1 MATVQA
7 GTPGSRGLATET
19 ATPQRSRISL
29 RRREAISGYL
39 FILPAVL
46 GFFLWTAGPMVFS
59 AWISFHEWDLLRDP
73 EWTGLGNYRR
83 MIDDPLFWKSLRVT
97 FAFVFIFV
105 PVFQLLSFAISLLL
119 NASARGIS
127 FFRTAY
133 YLPTIVPIVAS
144 SVLWSWV
151 FNSEFGLLNSV
162 LRRFG
167 FSKILWLQDPDYA
180 LFSIIVM
187 SLWTF
192 GGTMVIY
199 LAGLQGIP
207 QHLYEAAA
215 IDGAGPW
222 RKLRDVTVPMMSP
235 VIFFN
240 LVLGFINALQTF
252 TQAFIITDGGPQN
265 STLFFALY
273 LYRKAFRDF
282 AMGYAAALAWVLFG
296 IVLLFSLLLFRS
308 FGRMVYYEDEA
319 N

>member
-7 GTPGSRGLATET
+7 GTRSLATET
-19 ATPQRSRISL
+19 ATPRRSRISL

-73 EWTGLGNYRR
+73 EWIGLGNYRR
-83 MIDDPLFWKSLRVT
+83 MLDDPLFWKSLRVT

-105 PVFQLLSFAISLLL
+105 PLFQLLSFAIALLL
-119 NASARGIS
+119 NANARGIS

-133 YLPTIVPIVAS
+133 YLPTIVPVVAS

-167 FSKILWLQDPDYA
+167 FTKILWLQDPDYA

-222 RKLRDVTVPMMSP
+222 RRFRDVTMPMMSP

-240 LVLGFINALQTF
+240 LVLGFISALQTF
-252 TQAFIITDGGPQN
+252 TQAYIITDGGPQN

-282 AMGYAAALAWVLFG
+282 PMGYAAALAWVLFG

-319 N
+319 T

>member
-7 GTPGSRGLATET
+7 GTRGLATET
-19 ATPQRSRISL
+19 ATPRRNRMSL

-83 MIDDPLFWKSLRVT
+83 MLDDPLFWKSLRVT

-105 PVFQLLSFAISLLL
+105 PLFQVLSFAIALLL
-119 NASARGIS
+119 NVNARGIT

-167 FSKILWLQDPDYA
+167 FQKVLWLQDPDYA
-180 LFSIIVM
+180 LFSIILM

-192 GGTMVIY
+192 GATMVIY

-222 RKLRDVTVPMMSP
+222 RKLRDVTVPMISP

-282 AMGYAAALAWVLFG
+282 AMGYAASLAWVLFG

>member
-7 GTPGSRGLATET
+7 GTRGLATET
-19 ATPQRSRISL
+19 ATPQRNRLSL
-29 RRREAISGYL
+29 RRREAIYGYL

-46 GFFLWTAGPMVFS
+46 GFFLWTAGPMVSS

-167 FSKILWLQDPDYA
+167 FPKILWLQDPDYA

>member
-1 MATVQA
+1 M
-7 GTPGSRGLATET
+7 
-19 ATPQRSRISL
+19 SL
-29 RRREAISGYL
+29 RRREAIAGYL
-39 FILPAVL
+39 FVLPAVL

-59 AWISFHEWDLLRDP
+59 AWISLHEWDLLRDP

-83 MIDDPLFWKSLRVT
+83 MLDDPLFWKSLRVT

-105 PVFQLLSFAISLLL
+105 PLFQLLSFAIALLL
-119 NASARGIS
+119 NVNARGIS

-167 FSKILWLQDPDYA
+167 FPKILWLQDPDYA

-222 RKLRDVTVPMMSP
+222 RKLRDVTVPMISP

>member
-1 MATVQA
+1 
-7 GTPGSRGLATET
+7 
-19 ATPQRSRISL
+19 
-29 RRREAISGYL
+29 
-39 FILPAVL
+39 
-46 GFFLWTAGPMVFS
+46 
-59 AWISFHEWDLLRDP
+59 LLRDP

-83 MIDDPLFWKSLRVT
+83 MLDDPLFWKSLRVT

-105 PVFQLLSFAISLLL
+105 PLLQVLSFAIALLL
-119 NASARGIS
+119 NVNTRGIS

-167 FSKILWLQDPDYA
+167 FPKILWLQDPDYA

-222 RKLRDVTVPMMSP
+222 RKLRDVTVPMISP

>member
-7 GTPGSRGLATET
+7 GTRSLATET
-19 ATPQRSRISL
+19 ATPRRSRISL

-39 FILPAVL
+39 FVLPAVL

-83 MIDDPLFWKSLRVT
+83 MLDDPLFWKSLRVT

-162 LRRFG
+162 IRRFG
-167 FSKILWLQDPDYA
+167 FTKILWLQDPDYA
-180 LFSIIVM
+180 LFSI
-187 SLWTF
+187 
-192 GGTMVIY
+192 
-199 LAGLQGIP
+199 
-207 QHLYEAAA
+207 H
-215 IDGAGPW
+215 
-222 RKLRDVTVPMMSP
+222 RDVALDLRRHHGHLPRRPPGHPSTPLRGRRHRWRRPVAEACATSP
-235 VIFFN
+235 C
-240 LVLGFINALQTF
+240 
-252 TQAFIITDGGPQN
+252 
-265 STLFFALY
+265 
-273 LYRKAFRDF
+273 R
-282 AMGYAAALAWVLFG
+282 
-296 IVLLFSLLLFRS
+296 
-308 FGRMVYYEDEA
+308 
-319 N
+319 

>member
-1 MATVQA
+1 MATVHA
-7 GTPGSRGLATET
+7 GTRGLATET

-83 MIDDPLFWKSLRVT
+83 MMDDPLFWKSLRVT

-162 LRRFG
+162 VRRFG
-167 FSKILWLQDPDYA
+167 FSKILWLQDPDFA